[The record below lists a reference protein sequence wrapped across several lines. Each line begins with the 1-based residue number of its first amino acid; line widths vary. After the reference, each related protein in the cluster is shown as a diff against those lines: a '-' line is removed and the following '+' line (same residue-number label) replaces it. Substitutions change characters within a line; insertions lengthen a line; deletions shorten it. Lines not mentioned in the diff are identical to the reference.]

1 MMRQSLMDNYDD
13 YDGLAVHEASLARE
27 FHVMIAKQKISLIQ
41 SKLDVLS
48 KDEPIHALSQQFLK
62 SEYYFKLYHIV
73 FLSGLFFFAIYFFA
87 TFINF

>member
-1 MMRQSLMDNYDD
+1 MDNYDD

-48 KDEPIHALSQQFLK
+48 KDECVHELNLRFQK
-62 SEYYFKLYHIV
+62 SELYFKLFNIS
-73 FLSGLFFFAIYFFA
+73 FLFCIFLFMAYF
-87 TFINF
+87 IGNNFQF

>member
-1 MMRQSLMDNYDD
+1 MNQSLMENYED
-13 YDGLAVHEASLARE
+13 YDGLARHETLLARE
-27 FHVMIAKQKISLIQ
+27 FHVMIAKQKINAIQ

-48 KDEPIHALSQQFLK
+48 KDEPIHALSHQFLK

-73 FLSGLFFFAIYFFA
+73 FLSGLFLFAIYFFA